1 MSSPAPYPVVFTQPP
16 TRTHAQSQPVHTSC
30 NTCPPMNFY
39 FANGKKWKAHRKDH
53 HHSGDDEKN
62 CMNIP
67 NFNPGTQLYPVYV
80 DSDGHAV
87 MYVNLCVPLW
97 VDVWIWP
104 QIVWSKINATWTIR
118 RRWVRS
124 IQSSIRD
131 QEPSKRDRKG
141 PNEISTPDS
150 QNWITSLTSAGWIVA
165 RRRPAPH
172 PAPLGH
178 MHLEYNPDV
187 DVRGS
192 VRWISIK
199 RRLSNQK
206 GNVRGFNPVLLRS
219 HAWAFTFGFARGLT
233 FIFIAFL

>member
-1 MSSPAPYPVVFTQPP
+1 MCEYD
-16 TRTHAQSQPVHTSC
+16 
-30 NTCPPMNFY
+30 
-39 FANGKKWKAHRKDH
+39 RKSFGQKLMQLERFDAV
-53 HHSGDDEKN
+53 GL
-62 CMNIP
+62 
-67 NFNPGTQLYPVYV
+67 GT
-80 DSDGHAV
+80 
-87 MYVNLCVPLW
+87 
-97 VDVWIWP
+97 
-104 QIVWSKINATWTIR
+104 
-118 RRWVRS
+118 

-141 PNEISTPDS
+141 PNEIPKPDS

-178 MHLEYNPDV
+178 MHLEFNPDV

-206 GNVRGFNPVLLRS
+206 GNVMGFNPVRLRS
-219 HAWAFTFGFARGLT
+219 HAWAFTFCFARGLT
-233 FIFIAFL
+233 FIFIAFLLNPSVLAKSDEKVV